1 MITKT
6 CEYALRAAVFLAS
19 SPSEPSTSQRI
30 AEATR
35 VPAGYLSKVLQAMVR
50 AGVVVSQRGPAGG
63 FMLART
69 PEDVTVLE
77 VVEAVG
83 PVERAGAESE
93 RCTESGVLE
102 ALYGHLDSIV
112 SAASRAMRSTTLRDL
127 LDAPPAPSSRT
138 ATPSLGS
145 PNGGA

>member
-6 CEYALRAAVFLAS
+6 CEYALRAAVYLAS
-19 SPSEPSTSQRI
+19 LPGQPSTSQCI

-63 FMLART
+63 FMLARD
-69 PEDVTVLE
+69 PEEVTVLE

-83 PVERAGAESE
+83 PVERAGSESVE
-93 RCTESGVLE
+93 VVEGGVLE
-102 ALYGHLDSIV
+102 ALHGHLDAIV
-112 SAASRAMRSTTLRDL
+112 SAASRAMGSTTLRDL
-127 LDAPPAPSSRT
+127 LEAPAARGRQATAPSIGT
-138 ATPSLGS
+138 